1 MVFFLYKSMGM
12 VFGYQVIFVFVDGHC
27 INTLH
32 AFFILK
38 FPKSFHKFKVQNFK
52 LYFDQQCFEFELVNP
67 NFDPLDPSNGIITQ
81 FGSFTIL
88 SYPNVFTA

>member
-1 MVFFLYKSMGM
+1 MGM

-32 AFFILK
+32 ALFILK

-52 LYFDQQCFEFELVNP
+52 LYFDQQCFEYELVNP
-67 NFDPLDPSNGIITQ
+67 NFDPLDPSKNHHPVREFYDTELPKCIHGMKKASI
-81 FGSFTIL
+81 FL
-88 SYPNVFTA
+88 